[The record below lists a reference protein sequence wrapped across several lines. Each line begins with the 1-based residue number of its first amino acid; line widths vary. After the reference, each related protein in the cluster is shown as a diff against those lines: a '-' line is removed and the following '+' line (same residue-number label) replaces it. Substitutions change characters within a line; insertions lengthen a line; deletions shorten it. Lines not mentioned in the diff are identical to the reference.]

1 MYLAHFCGLVRK
13 LIDSARVCLG
23 TYREDT
29 NTLETPDVLV
39 EILCIR
45 SDFMPCRNR
54 CLQYV
59 LGGTVLEVC
68 AIGDIDRSAVSM
80 ERLVDLRVFE
90 VVVLEL

>member
-1 MYLAHFCGLVRK
+1 
-13 LIDSARVCLG
+13 LG